1 MNRMKQM
8 QTIATALQK
17 VKHPEK
23 QECLMLVATR
33 DSNLLQKV
41 GQPITSVSI
50 TNNWTK
56 MEVQFASGNVTVSI

>member
-41 GQPITSVSI
+41 DQPITGVVI
-50 TNNWTK
+50 TANWTK
-56 MEVQFASGNVTVSI
+56 MEVQFDSGNVTVSI

>member
-8 QTIATALQK
+8 QAIATALQT

-41 GQPITSVSI
+41 DQPITGVVI
-50 TNNWTK
+50 TANWTK
-56 MEVQFASGNVTVSI
+56 MEVQFESGNVMISI

>member
-8 QTIATALQK
+8 QTIATALQG
-17 VKHPEK
+17 VRHPEK
-23 QECLMLVATR
+23 KECLMLVATR
-33 DSNLLQKV
+33 DKDLLQKV
-41 GQPITSVSI
+41 GQPITGVEI

>member
-8 QTIATALQK
+8 QTIATALQG
-17 VKHPEK
+17 VIHPEK

-41 GQPITSVSI
+41 GQPITEVVI

-56 MEVQFASGNVTVSI
+56 MEVQFESGNVTVSI

>member
-1 MNRMKQM
+1 MNRFKQM
-8 QTIATALQK
+8 QTIATALQD
-17 VKHPEK
+17 VRHPEK
-23 QECLMLVATR
+23 KECLMLVATR

>member
-23 QECLMLVATR
+23 QECLMIAATKN
-33 DSNLLQKV
+33 SELLSKV
-41 GQPITSVSI
+41 GQPITGVEI
-50 TNNWTK
+50 PDNWTK
-56 MEVQFASGNVTVSI
+56 MEVQFDSGNVTVSI